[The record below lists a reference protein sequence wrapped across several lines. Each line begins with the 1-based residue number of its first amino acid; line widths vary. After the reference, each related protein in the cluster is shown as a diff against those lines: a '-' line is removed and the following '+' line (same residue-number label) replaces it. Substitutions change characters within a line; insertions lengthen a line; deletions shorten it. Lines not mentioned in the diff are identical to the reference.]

1 VARRGVAGG
10 RAHGADCRVGRLD
23 TYDWLLFLH
32 LLGAAAVVAAIFFFG
47 VVVLGGLRSGDRGD
61 AVVYLGL
68 ARPGGILFDVG
79 GMLLI
84 VFGIWLAF
92 EADYGITDEWVIA
105 AIVLWVVSAYAG
117 SRTRVRSL
125 AARGKEVMD
134 VPTFL
139 RERRVPLLYAV
150 TVAAVFAM
158 LALMIFKPGAK

>member
-1 VARRGVAGG
+1 
-10 RAHGADCRVGRLD
+10 
-23 TYDWLLFLH
+23 
-32 LLGAAAVVAAIFFFG
+32 
-47 VVVLGGLRSGDRGD
+47 VVVVHGLRSGDSGD
-61 AVVYLGL
+61 ALAYLGL

-125 AARGKEVMD
+125 AARGGEVPD

-139 RERRVPLLYAV
+139 REQQVPLLYAV
-150 TVAAVFAM
+150 TVVAVFAM